1 MDTVISNKYSSVLNE
16 LDIEVS
22 KKLEGE
28 YTVDEIISQ
37 FKNFFFNKMFLDIT
51 AIKDYKDLTNLQKLS
66 MSIDMDKVILLLD
79 KDDSI
84 SSSEPFLAKLV
95 NMGIYNFTKDQNN
108 LMYLY
113 TNPNVY
119 RDVAYLQKI
128 DTGENNNTT
137 TDSSYSVSNKRIIG
151 IKNITDSAGA
161 TSLIYMLKKVL
172 SSYYSVMALEVDKR
186 DLTYFKDKD
195 TLTVKDDEINN
206 IISKYNSIDIFL
218 LDLNKSNKDY
228 LCTDVLYLVEPS
240 ILKLNKLAIINPKI
254 INDIKGKK
262 VSDVELAESVF
273 GIEPNEAIV
282 HSVLVNYLANQRQ
295 GTQSTKTR
303 AEVRGGGRKPWRQK
317 GTGRARQGSIRAP
330 QWIKG
335 GIALGPKPR
344 SYRYTVN
351 KKERRL
357 ALKSALSYKVIDKEL
372 IIVDDIKFETS
383 KTKEMMNFLKT
394 LNIVNEK
401 VLIVLTEL
409 DENICLSSRNMG
421 NVKVIRTDEVNTLDV
436 VTADKMVITASALN
450 KLQEALSNE

>member
-1 MDTVISNKYSSVLNE
+1 MDTVISNKYSNVLNE

-84 SSSEPFLAKLV
+84 SDSEPFLAKLV

-137 TDSSYSVSNKRIIG
+137 TDSSHSVSNKRIIG

-206 IISKYNSIDIFL
+206 IINKYNSIDIFL
-218 LDLNKSNKDY
+218 LDLNKSNKEY

-262 VSDVELAESVF
+262 VVLNKSLLSESEIADFEVETRIKVYYNIPPLNDKKDNSDILSPLLEKLGYIKKSE
-273 GIEPNEAIV
+273 ETE
-282 HSVLVNYLANQRQ
+282 
-295 GTQSTKTR
+295 K
-303 AEVRGGGRKPWRQK
+303 KK
-317 GTGRARQGSIRAP
+317 SIF
-330 QWIKG
+330 
-335 GIALGPKPR
+335 
-344 SYRYTVN
+344 
-351 KKERRL
+351 
-357 ALKSALSYKVIDKEL
+357 D
-372 IIVDDIKFETS
+372 
-383 KTKEMMNFLKT
+383 FLK
-394 LNIVNEK
+394 LK
-401 VLIVLTEL
+401 
-409 DENICLSSRNMG
+409 
-421 NVKVIRTDEVNTLDV
+421 
-436 VTADKMVITASALN
+436 
-450 KLQEALSNE
+450 

>member
-84 SSSEPFLAKLV
+84 SDSEPFLAKLV

-137 TDSSYSVSNKRIIG
+137 TDSSHSVSNKRIIG

-218 LDLNKSNKDY
+218 LDLNKSNKEY

-262 VSDVELAESVF
+262 VVLNKSLLSESEIADFEVETRIKVYYNIPPLNDKKDNSDILSPLLEKLGYIKKSE
-273 GIEPNEAIV
+273 ETE
-282 HSVLVNYLANQRQ
+282 
-295 GTQSTKTR
+295 K
-303 AEVRGGGRKPWRQK
+303 KK
-317 GTGRARQGSIRAP
+317 SIF
-330 QWIKG
+330 
-335 GIALGPKPR
+335 
-344 SYRYTVN
+344 
-351 KKERRL
+351 
-357 ALKSALSYKVIDKEL
+357 D
-372 IIVDDIKFETS
+372 
-383 KTKEMMNFLKT
+383 FLK
-394 LNIVNEK
+394 LK
-401 VLIVLTEL
+401 
-409 DENICLSSRNMG
+409 
-421 NVKVIRTDEVNTLDV
+421 
-436 VTADKMVITASALN
+436 
-450 KLQEALSNE
+450 

>member
-1 MDTVISNKYSSVLNE
+1 MDTIISNKYSSILNE

-84 SSSEPFLAKLV
+84 SNSDIFLSRLV
-95 NMGIYNFTKDQNN
+95 NMGIYNFTKDKNS

-137 TDSSYSVSNKRIIG
+137 TDSSHFVPSRRIIG

-186 DLTYFKDKD
+186 DFTYFKDKD
-195 TLTVKDDEINN
+195 TLTVKSDEISTV
-206 IISKYNSIDIFL
+206 IDKYNSIDIFL

-228 LCTDVLYLVEPS
+228 LCTDVLYLIEPS
-240 ILKLNKLAIINPKI
+240 ILKLNKLAMINPKAL
-254 INDIKGKK
+254 NDIKGQKVVLNKSLLSESEIADFEVETRIKVYYNIPPLNDKK
-262 VSDVELAESVF
+262 DNSDILSPLLEKLGYIKKSE
-273 GIEPNEAIV
+273 ETE
-282 HSVLVNYLANQRQ
+282 
-295 GTQSTKTR
+295 K
-303 AEVRGGGRKPWRQK
+303 KK
-317 GTGRARQGSIRAP
+317 SIF
-330 QWIKG
+330 
-335 GIALGPKPR
+335 
-344 SYRYTVN
+344 
-351 KKERRL
+351 
-357 ALKSALSYKVIDKEL
+357 D
-372 IIVDDIKFETS
+372 
-383 KTKEMMNFLKT
+383 FLK
-394 LNIVNEK
+394 LK
-401 VLIVLTEL
+401 
-409 DENICLSSRNMG
+409 
-421 NVKVIRTDEVNTLDV
+421 
-436 VTADKMVITASALN
+436 
-450 KLQEALSNE
+450 

>member
-84 SSSEPFLAKLV
+84 SDSEPFLAKLV

-137 TDSSYSVSNKRIIG
+137 TDSSHSVSNKRIIG

-206 IISKYNSIDIFL
+206 IINKYNSIDIFL

-262 VSDVELAESVF
+262 VVLNKSLLSESEIADFEVETRIKVYYNIPPLNDKKDNSDILSPLLEKLGYIKKSE
-273 GIEPNEAIV
+273 EKE
-282 HSVLVNYLANQRQ
+282 
-295 GTQSTKTR
+295 K
-303 AEVRGGGRKPWRQK
+303 KK
-317 GTGRARQGSIRAP
+317 SIF
-330 QWIKG
+330 
-335 GIALGPKPR
+335 
-344 SYRYTVN
+344 
-351 KKERRL
+351 
-357 ALKSALSYKVIDKEL
+357 D
-372 IIVDDIKFETS
+372 
-383 KTKEMMNFLKT
+383 FLKF
-394 LNIVNEK
+394 K
-401 VLIVLTEL
+401 
-409 DENICLSSRNMG
+409 
-421 NVKVIRTDEVNTLDV
+421 
-436 VTADKMVITASALN
+436 
-450 KLQEALSNE
+450 

>member
-84 SSSEPFLAKLV
+84 SDSEPFLAKLV

-113 TNPNVY
+113 TNPNIY

-137 TDSSYSVSNKRIIG
+137 TDSSHSVSNKRIIG

-161 TSLIYMLKKVL
+161 TSLIYMLNKVL

-206 IISKYNSIDIFL
+206 IINKYNSIDIFL

-262 VSDVELAESVF
+262 VVLNKSLLSESEIADFEVETRIKVYYNIPPLNDKKDNSDILSPLLEKLGYIKKSE
-273 GIEPNEAIV
+273 ETE
-282 HSVLVNYLANQRQ
+282 
-295 GTQSTKTR
+295 K
-303 AEVRGGGRKPWRQK
+303 KK
-317 GTGRARQGSIRAP
+317 SIF
-330 QWIKG
+330 
-335 GIALGPKPR
+335 
-344 SYRYTVN
+344 
-351 KKERRL
+351 
-357 ALKSALSYKVIDKEL
+357 D
-372 IIVDDIKFETS
+372 
-383 KTKEMMNFLKT
+383 FLKF
-394 LNIVNEK
+394 K
-401 VLIVLTEL
+401 
-409 DENICLSSRNMG
+409 
-421 NVKVIRTDEVNTLDV
+421 
-436 VTADKMVITASALN
+436 
-450 KLQEALSNE
+450 

>member
-84 SSSEPFLAKLV
+84 SDSEPFVAKLV

-137 TDSSYSVSNKRIIG
+137 TDSSHSVSNKRIIG
-151 IKNITDSAGA
+151 IKNITDSEGA

-206 IISKYNSIDIFL
+206 IINKYNSIDIFL

-262 VSDVELAESVF
+262 VVLNKSLLSESEIADFEVETRIKVYYNIPPLNDKKDNSDILSPLLEKLGYIKKSE
-273 GIEPNEAIV
+273 ETE
-282 HSVLVNYLANQRQ
+282 
-295 GTQSTKTR
+295 K
-303 AEVRGGGRKPWRQK
+303 KK
-317 GTGRARQGSIRAP
+317 SIF
-330 QWIKG
+330 
-335 GIALGPKPR
+335 
-344 SYRYTVN
+344 
-351 KKERRL
+351 
-357 ALKSALSYKVIDKEL
+357 D
-372 IIVDDIKFETS
+372 
-383 KTKEMMNFLKT
+383 FLK
-394 LNIVNEK
+394 LK
-401 VLIVLTEL
+401 
-409 DENICLSSRNMG
+409 
-421 NVKVIRTDEVNTLDV
+421 
-436 VTADKMVITASALN
+436 
-450 KLQEALSNE
+450 

>member
-84 SSSEPFLAKLV
+84 SDSEPFLAKLV

-137 TDSSYSVSNKRIIG
+137 TDSSHSVSNKRIIG

-218 LDLNKSNKDY
+218 LDLNKSNKEY

-262 VSDVELAESVF
+262 VVLNKSLLSESEIADFEVETRIKVYYNIPPLNDKKDNSDILSPLLEKLGYIKKSE
-273 GIEPNEAIV
+273 E
-282 HSVLVNYLANQRQ
+282 
-295 GTQSTKTR
+295 TK
-303 AEVRGGGRKPWRQK
+303 KK
-317 GTGRARQGSIRAP
+317 KSIF
-330 QWIKG
+330 
-335 GIALGPKPR
+335 
-344 SYRYTVN
+344 
-351 KKERRL
+351 
-357 ALKSALSYKVIDKEL
+357 D
-372 IIVDDIKFETS
+372 
-383 KTKEMMNFLKT
+383 FLKF
-394 LNIVNEK
+394 K
-401 VLIVLTEL
+401 
-409 DENICLSSRNMG
+409 
-421 NVKVIRTDEVNTLDV
+421 
-436 VTADKMVITASALN
+436 
-450 KLQEALSNE
+450 

>member
-1 MDTVISNKYSSVLNE
+1 MDTVISNKYSSILNE

-79 KDDSI
+79 KDDNI
-84 SSSEPFLAKLV
+84 SDSEPFLAKLV
-95 NMGIYNFTKDQNN
+95 NMGIYNFTKDQNS

-128 DTGENNNTT
+128 EPNENNTT
-137 TDSSYSVSNKRIIG
+137 NNFSHSVPNKRIIG

-172 SSYYSVMALEVDKR
+172 SNYYSVMALEVDKR
-186 DLTYFKDKD
+186 DFTYFKDKD

-206 IISKYNSIDIFL
+206 IVSKYNSIDIFL
-218 LDLNKSNKDY
+218 LDLNKSNKEY

-262 VSDVELAESVF
+262 VVLNKSLLSESEIADFEVETRIKVYYNIPPLNDKKDNSDILSPLLEKLGYIKKSE
-273 GIEPNEAIV
+273 ETE
-282 HSVLVNYLANQRQ
+282 
-295 GTQSTKTR
+295 K
-303 AEVRGGGRKPWRQK
+303 KK
-317 GTGRARQGSIRAP
+317 SIF
-330 QWIKG
+330 
-335 GIALGPKPR
+335 
-344 SYRYTVN
+344 
-351 KKERRL
+351 
-357 ALKSALSYKVIDKEL
+357 D
-372 IIVDDIKFETS
+372 
-383 KTKEMMNFLKT
+383 FLK
-394 LNIVNEK
+394 LK
-401 VLIVLTEL
+401 
-409 DENICLSSRNMG
+409 
-421 NVKVIRTDEVNTLDV
+421 
-436 VTADKMVITASALN
+436 
-450 KLQEALSNE
+450 

>member
-79 KDDSI
+79 KDDNI
-84 SSSEPFLAKLV
+84 SDSEPFLAKLV

-137 TDSSYSVSNKRIIG
+137 TDSSHSVSNKRIIG

-206 IISKYNSIDIFL
+206 IVSKYNSIDIFL
-218 LDLNKSNKDY
+218 LDLNKSNKEY

-262 VSDVELAESVF
+262 VVLNKSLLSESEIADFEVETRIKVYYNIPPLNDKKDNSDILSPLLEKLGYIKKSE
-273 GIEPNEAIV
+273 E
-282 HSVLVNYLANQRQ
+282 
-295 GTQSTKTR
+295 TK
-303 AEVRGGGRKPWRQK
+303 KK
-317 GTGRARQGSIRAP
+317 KSIF
-330 QWIKG
+330 
-335 GIALGPKPR
+335 
-344 SYRYTVN
+344 
-351 KKERRL
+351 
-357 ALKSALSYKVIDKEL
+357 D
-372 IIVDDIKFETS
+372 
-383 KTKEMMNFLKT
+383 FLKF
-394 LNIVNEK
+394 K
-401 VLIVLTEL
+401 
-409 DENICLSSRNMG
+409 
-421 NVKVIRTDEVNTLDV
+421 
-436 VTADKMVITASALN
+436 
-450 KLQEALSNE
+450 

>member
-84 SSSEPFLAKLV
+84 SDSEPFLAKLV

-113 TNPNVY
+113 TNPNIY

-137 TDSSYSVSNKRIIG
+137 TDSSHSVSNKRIIG

-206 IISKYNSIDIFL
+206 IINKYNSIDIFL

-262 VSDVELAESVF
+262 VVLNKSLLSESEIADFEVETRIKVYYNIPPLNDKKDNSDILSPLLEKLGYIKKSE
-273 GIEPNEAIV
+273 E
-282 HSVLVNYLANQRQ
+282 
-295 GTQSTKTR
+295 TK
-303 AEVRGGGRKPWRQK
+303 KK
-317 GTGRARQGSIRAP
+317 KSIF
-330 QWIKG
+330 
-335 GIALGPKPR
+335 
-344 SYRYTVN
+344 
-351 KKERRL
+351 
-357 ALKSALSYKVIDKEL
+357 D
-372 IIVDDIKFETS
+372 
-383 KTKEMMNFLKT
+383 FLKF
-394 LNIVNEK
+394 K
-401 VLIVLTEL
+401 
-409 DENICLSSRNMG
+409 
-421 NVKVIRTDEVNTLDV
+421 
-436 VTADKMVITASALN
+436 
-450 KLQEALSNE
+450 

>member
-172 SSYYSVMALEVDKR
+172 SSYYSVMVLEVNKR
-186 DLTYFKDKD
+186 DFTYFKDND
-195 TLTVKDDEINN
+195 ALTVKEDEISNVMD
-206 IISKYNSIDIFL
+206 KYNNIDIFL

-228 LCTDVLYLVEPS
+228 LCTDVLYLIEPS
-240 ILKLNKLAIINPKI
+240 ILKLNKLAMLNPKL
-254 INDIKGKK
+254 INDIKGKMVVLNK
-262 VSDVELAESVF
+262 
-273 GIEPNEAIV
+273 
-282 HSVLVNYLANQRQ
+282 SVLSKSEQADF
-295 GTQSTKTR
+295 
-303 AEVRGGGRKPWRQK
+303 EVE
-317 GTGRARQGSIRAP
+317 TG
-330 QWIKG
+330 IKVFYN
-335 GIALGPKPR
+335 IPPLNDKKDNSDILLPLLEKLG
-344 SYRYTVN
+344 YI
-351 KKERRL
+351 KKEEEQEKK
-357 ALKSALSYKVIDKEL
+357 KSIFD
-372 IIVDDIKFETS
+372 
-383 KTKEMMNFLKT
+383 FLKF
-394 LNIVNEK
+394 K
-401 VLIVLTEL
+401 
-409 DENICLSSRNMG
+409 
-421 NVKVIRTDEVNTLDV
+421 
-436 VTADKMVITASALN
+436 
-450 KLQEALSNE
+450 

>member
-84 SSSEPFLAKLV
+84 SDSEPFLAKLV

-113 TNPNVY
+113 TNPNIY

-137 TDSSYSVSNKRIIG
+137 TDSSHSVSNKRIIG

-262 VSDVELAESVF
+262 VVLNKSLLSESEIADFEVETRIKVYYNIPPLNDKKDNSDILSPLLEKLGYIKKSE
-273 GIEPNEAIV
+273 ETE
-282 HSVLVNYLANQRQ
+282 
-295 GTQSTKTR
+295 K
-303 AEVRGGGRKPWRQK
+303 KK
-317 GTGRARQGSIRAP
+317 SIF
-330 QWIKG
+330 
-335 GIALGPKPR
+335 
-344 SYRYTVN
+344 
-351 KKERRL
+351 
-357 ALKSALSYKVIDKEL
+357 D
-372 IIVDDIKFETS
+372 
-383 KTKEMMNFLKT
+383 FLK
-394 LNIVNEK
+394 LK
-401 VLIVLTEL
+401 
-409 DENICLSSRNMG
+409 
-421 NVKVIRTDEVNTLDV
+421 
-436 VTADKMVITASALN
+436 
-450 KLQEALSNE
+450 

>member
-84 SSSEPFLAKLV
+84 SDSELFLAKLV

-128 DTGENNNTT
+128 DAGENNNTT
-137 TDSSYSVSNKRIIG
+137 TDSSHSVSNKRIIG

-262 VSDVELAESVF
+262 VVLNKSLLSESEIADFEVETRIKVYYNIPPLNDKKDNSDILSPLLEKLGYIKKSE
-273 GIEPNEAIV
+273 ETE
-282 HSVLVNYLANQRQ
+282 
-295 GTQSTKTR
+295 K
-303 AEVRGGGRKPWRQK
+303 KK
-317 GTGRARQGSIRAP
+317 SIF
-330 QWIKG
+330 
-335 GIALGPKPR
+335 
-344 SYRYTVN
+344 
-351 KKERRL
+351 
-357 ALKSALSYKVIDKEL
+357 D
-372 IIVDDIKFETS
+372 
-383 KTKEMMNFLKT
+383 FLK
-394 LNIVNEK
+394 LK
-401 VLIVLTEL
+401 
-409 DENICLSSRNMG
+409 
-421 NVKVIRTDEVNTLDV
+421 
-436 VTADKMVITASALN
+436 
-450 KLQEALSNE
+450 

>member
-84 SSSEPFLAKLV
+84 SDSEQFLAKLV

-113 TNPNVY
+113 TNPNIY

-137 TDSSYSVSNKRIIG
+137 TDSSHSVSNKRIIG

-206 IISKYNSIDIFL
+206 IINKYNSIDIFL

-262 VSDVELAESVF
+262 VVLNKSLLSESEIADFEVETRIKVYYNIPPLNDKKDNSDILSPLLEKLGYIKKSE
-273 GIEPNEAIV
+273 ETE
-282 HSVLVNYLANQRQ
+282 
-295 GTQSTKTR
+295 K
-303 AEVRGGGRKPWRQK
+303 KK
-317 GTGRARQGSIRAP
+317 SIF
-330 QWIKG
+330 
-335 GIALGPKPR
+335 
-344 SYRYTVN
+344 
-351 KKERRL
+351 
-357 ALKSALSYKVIDKEL
+357 D
-372 IIVDDIKFETS
+372 
-383 KTKEMMNFLKT
+383 FLK
-394 LNIVNEK
+394 LK
-401 VLIVLTEL
+401 
-409 DENICLSSRNMG
+409 
-421 NVKVIRTDEVNTLDV
+421 
-436 VTADKMVITASALN
+436 
-450 KLQEALSNE
+450 

>member
-1 MDTVISNKYSSVLNE
+1 MDTVIANKYSDILSTLN
-16 LDIEVS
+16 IEVS
-22 KKLEGE
+22 KKLEGVYE
-28 YTVDEIISQ
+28 VDEIIST
-37 FKNFFFNKMFLDIT
+37 FGNYFFNKMFLDIT

-84 SSSEPFLAKLV
+84 SDSEPFLAKLV

-137 TDSSYSVSNKRIIG
+137 TDSSHSVSNKRIIG

-218 LDLNKSNKDY
+218 LDLNKSNKEY

-262 VSDVELAESVF
+262 VVLNKSLLSESEIADFEVETRIKVYYNIPPLNDKKDNSDILSPLLEKLGYIKKSE
-273 GIEPNEAIV
+273 ETE
-282 HSVLVNYLANQRQ
+282 
-295 GTQSTKTR
+295 K
-303 AEVRGGGRKPWRQK
+303 KK
-317 GTGRARQGSIRAP
+317 SIF
-330 QWIKG
+330 
-335 GIALGPKPR
+335 
-344 SYRYTVN
+344 
-351 KKERRL
+351 
-357 ALKSALSYKVIDKEL
+357 D
-372 IIVDDIKFETS
+372 
-383 KTKEMMNFLKT
+383 FLK
-394 LNIVNEK
+394 LK
-401 VLIVLTEL
+401 
-409 DENICLSSRNMG
+409 
-421 NVKVIRTDEVNTLDV
+421 
-436 VTADKMVITASALN
+436 
-450 KLQEALSNE
+450 

>member
-84 SSSEPFLAKLV
+84 SDSEPFLAKLV

-113 TNPNVY
+113 TNPNIY

-137 TDSSYSVSNKRIIG
+137 TDSSHSVSNKRIIG

-206 IISKYNSIDIFL
+206 IIKTYNSIDIFL

-254 INDIKGKK
+254 INDLKGKK
-262 VSDVELAESVF
+262 VVLNKSLLSESEIADFEVETRIKVYYNIPPLNDKKDNSDILSPLLEKLGYIKKSE
-273 GIEPNEAIV
+273 ETE
-282 HSVLVNYLANQRQ
+282 
-295 GTQSTKTR
+295 K
-303 AEVRGGGRKPWRQK
+303 KK
-317 GTGRARQGSIRAP
+317 SIF
-330 QWIKG
+330 
-335 GIALGPKPR
+335 
-344 SYRYTVN
+344 
-351 KKERRL
+351 
-357 ALKSALSYKVIDKEL
+357 D
-372 IIVDDIKFETS
+372 
-383 KTKEMMNFLKT
+383 FLK
-394 LNIVNEK
+394 LK
-401 VLIVLTEL
+401 
-409 DENICLSSRNMG
+409 
-421 NVKVIRTDEVNTLDV
+421 
-436 VTADKMVITASALN
+436 
-450 KLQEALSNE
+450 

>member
-137 TDSSYSVSNKRIIG
+137 TDSSHSVSNKRIIG

-262 VSDVELAESVF
+262 VVLNKSLLSESEIADFEVETRIKVYYNIPPLNDKKDNSDILSPLLEKLGYIKKSE
-273 GIEPNEAIV
+273 E
-282 HSVLVNYLANQRQ
+282 
-295 GTQSTKTR
+295 TK
-303 AEVRGGGRKPWRQK
+303 KK
-317 GTGRARQGSIRAP
+317 KSIF
-330 QWIKG
+330 
-335 GIALGPKPR
+335 
-344 SYRYTVN
+344 
-351 KKERRL
+351 
-357 ALKSALSYKVIDKEL
+357 D
-372 IIVDDIKFETS
+372 
-383 KTKEMMNFLKT
+383 FLKF
-394 LNIVNEK
+394 K
-401 VLIVLTEL
+401 
-409 DENICLSSRNMG
+409 
-421 NVKVIRTDEVNTLDV
+421 
-436 VTADKMVITASALN
+436 
-450 KLQEALSNE
+450 

>member
-84 SSSEPFLAKLV
+84 SASEPFLAKLV

-137 TDSSYSVSNKRIIG
+137 TDSSHSVSNKRIIG

-218 LDLNKSNKDY
+218 LDLNKSNKEY

-262 VSDVELAESVF
+262 VVLNKSLLSESEIADFEVETRIKVYYNIPPLNDKKDNSDILSPLLEKLGYIKKSE
-273 GIEPNEAIV
+273 ETE
-282 HSVLVNYLANQRQ
+282 
-295 GTQSTKTR
+295 K
-303 AEVRGGGRKPWRQK
+303 KK
-317 GTGRARQGSIRAP
+317 SIF
-330 QWIKG
+330 
-335 GIALGPKPR
+335 
-344 SYRYTVN
+344 
-351 KKERRL
+351 
-357 ALKSALSYKVIDKEL
+357 D
-372 IIVDDIKFETS
+372 
-383 KTKEMMNFLKT
+383 FLK
-394 LNIVNEK
+394 LK
-401 VLIVLTEL
+401 
-409 DENICLSSRNMG
+409 
-421 NVKVIRTDEVNTLDV
+421 
-436 VTADKMVITASALN
+436 
-450 KLQEALSNE
+450 

>member
-84 SSSEPFLAKLV
+84 SDSEPFLAKLV

-137 TDSSYSVSNKRIIG
+137 TDSSHSVSNKRIIG

-218 LDLNKSNKDY
+218 LDLNKSNKEY

-262 VSDVELAESVF
+262 VVLNKSLLSESEIADFEVETRIKVYYNIPPLNDKKDNSDILSPLLEKLGYIKKSE
-273 GIEPNEAIV
+273 ETE
-282 HSVLVNYLANQRQ
+282 
-295 GTQSTKTR
+295 K
-303 AEVRGGGRKPWRQK
+303 KK
-317 GTGRARQGSIRAP
+317 SIF
-330 QWIKG
+330 
-335 GIALGPKPR
+335 
-344 SYRYTVN
+344 
-351 KKERRL
+351 
-357 ALKSALSYKVIDKEL
+357 D
-372 IIVDDIKFETS
+372 
-383 KTKEMMNFLKT
+383 FLKF
-394 LNIVNEK
+394 K
-401 VLIVLTEL
+401 G
-409 DENICLSSRNMG
+409 S
-421 NVKVIRTDEVNTLDV
+421 
-436 VTADKMVITASALN
+436 
-450 KLQEALSNE
+450 LSNSVGE

>member
-84 SSSEPFLAKLV
+84 SDSEPFLAKLV
-95 NMGIYNFTKDQNN
+95 NMGIYNFTKDKNS

-128 DTGENNNTT
+128 DTGENNSSTT
-137 TDSSYSVSNKRIIG
+137 NSSHFVPSRRIIG

-172 SSYYSVMALEVDKR
+172 SNYYSVMALEVDKR
-186 DLTYFKDKD
+186 DFTYFKDKD
-195 TLTVKDDEINN
+195 TLTVKSDEISTV
-206 IISKYNSIDIFL
+206 IDKYNSIDIFL

-228 LCTDVLYLVEPS
+228 LCTDVLYLIEPS
-240 ILKLNKLAIINPKI
+240 ILKLNKLAMINPKAL
-254 INDIKGKK
+254 NDIKGQKVVLNKSLLSESEIADFEVETRIKVYYNIPPLNDKK
-262 VSDVELAESVF
+262 DNSDVLLPLLVKLGYIKEEES
-273 GIEPNEAIV
+273 A
-282 HSVLVNYLANQRQ
+282 
-295 GTQSTKTR
+295 K
-303 AEVRGGGRKPWRQK
+303 KK
-317 GTGRARQGSIRAP
+317 SIF
-330 QWIKG
+330 
-335 GIALGPKPR
+335 
-344 SYRYTVN
+344 
-351 KKERRL
+351 
-357 ALKSALSYKVIDKEL
+357 D
-372 IIVDDIKFETS
+372 
-383 KTKEMMNFLKT
+383 FLK
-394 LNIVNEK
+394 LK
-401 VLIVLTEL
+401 
-409 DENICLSSRNMG
+409 
-421 NVKVIRTDEVNTLDV
+421 
-436 VTADKMVITASALN
+436 
-450 KLQEALSNE
+450 

>member
-84 SSSEPFLAKLV
+84 SDSEPFLAKLV

-137 TDSSYSVSNKRIIG
+137 IDSSHSVSNKRIIG

-262 VSDVELAESVF
+262 VVLNKSLLSESEIADFEVETRIKVYYNIPPLNDKKDNSDILSPLLEKLGYIKKSE
-273 GIEPNEAIV
+273 ETE
-282 HSVLVNYLANQRQ
+282 
-295 GTQSTKTR
+295 K
-303 AEVRGGGRKPWRQK
+303 KK
-317 GTGRARQGSIRAP
+317 SIF
-330 QWIKG
+330 
-335 GIALGPKPR
+335 
-344 SYRYTVN
+344 
-351 KKERRL
+351 
-357 ALKSALSYKVIDKEL
+357 D
-372 IIVDDIKFETS
+372 
-383 KTKEMMNFLKT
+383 FLK
-394 LNIVNEK
+394 LK
-401 VLIVLTEL
+401 
-409 DENICLSSRNMG
+409 
-421 NVKVIRTDEVNTLDV
+421 
-436 VTADKMVITASALN
+436 
-450 KLQEALSNE
+450 

>member
-84 SSSEPFLAKLV
+84 SDSEPFLAKLV

-137 TDSSYSVSNKRIIG
+137 TDSSHSVSNKRIIG

-218 LDLNKSNKDY
+218 LDLNKSNKEY

-262 VSDVELAESVF
+262 VVLNKSLLSESEIADFEVETRIKVYYNIPPLNDKKDNSDILSPLLEKVGYIKKSEET
-273 GIEPNEAIV
+273 E
-282 HSVLVNYLANQRQ
+282 
-295 GTQSTKTR
+295 K
-303 AEVRGGGRKPWRQK
+303 KK
-317 GTGRARQGSIRAP
+317 SIF
-330 QWIKG
+330 
-335 GIALGPKPR
+335 
-344 SYRYTVN
+344 
-351 KKERRL
+351 
-357 ALKSALSYKVIDKEL
+357 D
-372 IIVDDIKFETS
+372 
-383 KTKEMMNFLKT
+383 FLK
-394 LNIVNEK
+394 LK
-401 VLIVLTEL
+401 
-409 DENICLSSRNMG
+409 
-421 NVKVIRTDEVNTLDV
+421 
-436 VTADKMVITASALN
+436 
-450 KLQEALSNE
+450 

>member
-1 MDTVISNKYSSVLNE
+1 MDTVISNKYSSILNE

-84 SSSEPFLAKLV
+84 SDSEPFLAKLV

-113 TNPNVY
+113 TNPNIY

-137 TDSSYSVSNKRIIG
+137 TDSSHSVSNKRIIG

-206 IISKYNSIDIFL
+206 IVSKYNSIDIFL
-218 LDLNKSNKDY
+218 LDLNKSNKEY

-262 VSDVELAESVF
+262 VVLNKSLLSESEIADFEVETRIKVYYNIPPLNDKKDNSDILSPLLEKLGYIKKSE
-273 GIEPNEAIV
+273 E
-282 HSVLVNYLANQRQ
+282 
-295 GTQSTKTR
+295 TK
-303 AEVRGGGRKPWRQK
+303 KK
-317 GTGRARQGSIRAP
+317 KSIF
-330 QWIKG
+330 
-335 GIALGPKPR
+335 
-344 SYRYTVN
+344 
-351 KKERRL
+351 
-357 ALKSALSYKVIDKEL
+357 D
-372 IIVDDIKFETS
+372 
-383 KTKEMMNFLKT
+383 FLKF
-394 LNIVNEK
+394 K
-401 VLIVLTEL
+401 
-409 DENICLSSRNMG
+409 
-421 NVKVIRTDEVNTLDV
+421 
-436 VTADKMVITASALN
+436 
-450 KLQEALSNE
+450 

>member
-84 SSSEPFLAKLV
+84 SDSEPFLAKLV

-128 DTGENNNTT
+128 DPGENNNTT
-137 TDSSYSVSNKRIIG
+137 TDSSHSVSNKRIIG

-206 IISKYNSIDIFL
+206 IINKYNSIDIFL

-262 VSDVELAESVF
+262 VVLNKSLLSESEIADFEVETRIKVYYNIPPLNDKKDNSDILSPLLEKLGYIKKSE
-273 GIEPNEAIV
+273 ETE
-282 HSVLVNYLANQRQ
+282 
-295 GTQSTKTR
+295 K
-303 AEVRGGGRKPWRQK
+303 KK
-317 GTGRARQGSIRAP
+317 SIF
-330 QWIKG
+330 
-335 GIALGPKPR
+335 
-344 SYRYTVN
+344 
-351 KKERRL
+351 
-357 ALKSALSYKVIDKEL
+357 D
-372 IIVDDIKFETS
+372 
-383 KTKEMMNFLKT
+383 FLK
-394 LNIVNEK
+394 LK
-401 VLIVLTEL
+401 
-409 DENICLSSRNMG
+409 
-421 NVKVIRTDEVNTLDV
+421 
-436 VTADKMVITASALN
+436 
-450 KLQEALSNE
+450 

>member
-84 SSSEPFLAKLV
+84 SNSEPFLAKLV

-113 TNPNVY
+113 TNPNIY

-137 TDSSYSVSNKRIIG
+137 TDSSHSVSNKRIIG

-218 LDLNKSNKDY
+218 LDLNKSNKEY

-262 VSDVELAESVF
+262 VVLNKSLLSESEIADFEVETRIKVYYNIPPLNDKKDNSDILSPLLEKLGYIKKSE
-273 GIEPNEAIV
+273 ETE
-282 HSVLVNYLANQRQ
+282 
-295 GTQSTKTR
+295 K
-303 AEVRGGGRKPWRQK
+303 KK
-317 GTGRARQGSIRAP
+317 SIF
-330 QWIKG
+330 
-335 GIALGPKPR
+335 
-344 SYRYTVN
+344 
-351 KKERRL
+351 
-357 ALKSALSYKVIDKEL
+357 D
-372 IIVDDIKFETS
+372 
-383 KTKEMMNFLKT
+383 FLKF
-394 LNIVNEK
+394 K
-401 VLIVLTEL
+401 
-409 DENICLSSRNMG
+409 
-421 NVKVIRTDEVNTLDV
+421 
-436 VTADKMVITASALN
+436 
-450 KLQEALSNE
+450 

>member
-1 MDTVISNKYSSVLNE
+1 
-16 LDIEVS
+16 
-22 KKLEGE
+22 
-28 YTVDEIISQ
+28 
-37 FKNFFFNKMFLDIT
+37 MFLDIT

-84 SSSEPFLAKLV
+84 SDSEPFLAKLV

-137 TDSSYSVSNKRIIG
+137 TDSSHSVSNKRIIG

-262 VSDVELAESVF
+262 VVLNKSLLSESEIADFEVETRIKVYYNIPPLNDKKDNSDILSPLLEKLGYIKKSE
-273 GIEPNEAIV
+273 ETE
-282 HSVLVNYLANQRQ
+282 
-295 GTQSTKTR
+295 K
-303 AEVRGGGRKPWRQK
+303 KK
-317 GTGRARQGSIRAP
+317 SIF
-330 QWIKG
+330 
-335 GIALGPKPR
+335 
-344 SYRYTVN
+344 
-351 KKERRL
+351 
-357 ALKSALSYKVIDKEL
+357 D
-372 IIVDDIKFETS
+372 
-383 KTKEMMNFLKT
+383 FLK
-394 LNIVNEK
+394 LK
-401 VLIVLTEL
+401 
-409 DENICLSSRNMG
+409 
-421 NVKVIRTDEVNTLDV
+421 
-436 VTADKMVITASALN
+436 
-450 KLQEALSNE
+450 

>member
-84 SSSEPFLAKLV
+84 SDSEPFLAKLV

-113 TNPNVY
+113 TNPNIY

-172 SSYYSVMALEVDKR
+172 SSYYSVMALEIDKR
-186 DLTYFKDKD
+186 DFTYFKDKD

-228 LCTDVLYLVEPS
+228 LCTDVLYLIEPS

-262 VSDVELAESVF
+262 VVLNKSLLSESEIADFEVETRIKVYYNIPPLNDKKDNSDILSPLLEKLGYIKKSE
-273 GIEPNEAIV
+273 ETE
-282 HSVLVNYLANQRQ
+282 
-295 GTQSTKTR
+295 K
-303 AEVRGGGRKPWRQK
+303 KK
-317 GTGRARQGSIRAP
+317 SIF
-330 QWIKG
+330 
-335 GIALGPKPR
+335 
-344 SYRYTVN
+344 
-351 KKERRL
+351 
-357 ALKSALSYKVIDKEL
+357 D
-372 IIVDDIKFETS
+372 
-383 KTKEMMNFLKT
+383 FLK
-394 LNIVNEK
+394 LK
-401 VLIVLTEL
+401 
-409 DENICLSSRNMG
+409 
-421 NVKVIRTDEVNTLDV
+421 
-436 VTADKMVITASALN
+436 
-450 KLQEALSNE
+450 

>member
-84 SSSEPFLAKLV
+84 SDSEPFLAKLV

-206 IISKYNSIDIFL
+206 IINKYNSIDIFL

-262 VSDVELAESVF
+262 VVLNKSLLSESEIADFEVETRIKVYYNIPPLNDKKDNSDILSPLLEKLGYIKKSE
-273 GIEPNEAIV
+273 E
-282 HSVLVNYLANQRQ
+282 
-295 GTQSTKTR
+295 TK
-303 AEVRGGGRKPWRQK
+303 KK
-317 GTGRARQGSIRAP
+317 KSIF
-330 QWIKG
+330 
-335 GIALGPKPR
+335 
-344 SYRYTVN
+344 
-351 KKERRL
+351 
-357 ALKSALSYKVIDKEL
+357 D
-372 IIVDDIKFETS
+372 
-383 KTKEMMNFLKT
+383 FLKF
-394 LNIVNEK
+394 K
-401 VLIVLTEL
+401 
-409 DENICLSSRNMG
+409 
-421 NVKVIRTDEVNTLDV
+421 
-436 VTADKMVITASALN
+436 
-450 KLQEALSNE
+450 

>member
-51 AIKDYKDLTNLQKLS
+51 AIKNYKDLTNLQKLS

-84 SSSEPFLAKLV
+84 SDSEPFLAKLV
-95 NMGIYNFTKDQNN
+95 NMGIYNFTKDKNS

-128 DTGENNNTT
+128 DTGENNSST
-137 TDSSYSVSNKRIIG
+137 TDSSHSVSNKRIIG

-262 VSDVELAESVF
+262 VVLNKSLLSESEIADFEVETRIKVYYNIPPLNDKKDNSDILSPLLEKLGYIKKSE
-273 GIEPNEAIV
+273 ETE
-282 HSVLVNYLANQRQ
+282 
-295 GTQSTKTR
+295 K
-303 AEVRGGGRKPWRQK
+303 KK
-317 GTGRARQGSIRAP
+317 SIF
-330 QWIKG
+330 
-335 GIALGPKPR
+335 
-344 SYRYTVN
+344 
-351 KKERRL
+351 
-357 ALKSALSYKVIDKEL
+357 D
-372 IIVDDIKFETS
+372 
-383 KTKEMMNFLKT
+383 FLK
-394 LNIVNEK
+394 LK
-401 VLIVLTEL
+401 
-409 DENICLSSRNMG
+409 
-421 NVKVIRTDEVNTLDV
+421 
-436 VTADKMVITASALN
+436 
-450 KLQEALSNE
+450 